1 MNSSQIDQ
9 LKQKLISIQDNPT
22 KTIEL
27 TEEDVTYLSA
37 IEDDSMS
44 MEDALASHGFE
55 ISLEDQVNKKNKS
68 GIKPKIIIQDAEELA
83 SKGDFLEPPAS
94 IYMSKI
100 HD

>member
-1 MNSSQIDQ
+1 MNANQIDQ
-9 LKQKLISIQDNPT
+9 LKKKLISIQDKPT
-22 KTIEL
+22 EAVEL
-27 TEEDVTYLSA
+27 TKEEASYLSA

-44 MEDALASHGFE
+44 MEDALDSHGFE
-55 ISLEDQVNKKNKS
+55 IKLKDQVNKKNKS
-68 GIKPKIIIQDAEELA
+68 DKPKVIIQDAAELA